1 MRNVMKNK
9 FVLNKNKWELPH
21 SIQDKKD
28 QFNEHCYKGDKPC
41 MSKIEQN
48 INKQSFKSQEF
59 LIREQIS
66 F

>member
-1 MRNVMKNK
+1 MWWKIS
-9 FVLNKNKWELPH
+9 VLNKSKWELPH
-21 SIQDKKD
+21 SIQDN
-28 QFNEHCYKGDKPC
+28 QFNEHYYKGGKPC

-48 INKQSFKSQEF
+48 INKQSFESQEF